1 MKRRWRGISTLVL
14 SAWAA
19 GLMIV
24 SADRV
29 VQAQGGTGFAIES
42 PLQVTMTE
50 RALRHIEARHWPDSP
65 AQGAG
70 KFYQGITEDSLRE
83 LVKEAVAHGRAR
95 PNTNGRPGRIYEY
108 DLGRPIGTTING
120 GSASRLRVVV
130 SPRNQVITAFPF

>member
-1 MKRRWRGISTLVL
+1 MNSKPIIVSV
-14 SAWAA
+14 WAA

-24 SADRV
+24 SSDRV
-29 VQAQGGTGFAIES
+29 VQAQGETGFAIES

-70 KFYQGITEDSLRE
+70 KFYQGITEDALRE

-95 PNTNGRPGRIYEY
+95 LNTNGRPGRIYEY
-108 DLGRPIGTTING
+108 DFGRPVGTTING
-120 GSASRLRVVV
+120 GPASRLRVVV
-130 SPRNQVITAFPF
+130 SSRNQVITAFPF